1 MGDNG
6 DALLNRK
13 SNKFQRC
20 VSHTHDELQI
30 FRSYLRWMFV
40 DQSNVW
46 RACLSWCMFILFGI
60 VVPAISHFV
69 FACATCDGNHKRPYD
84 SVVELSLSSVATV
97 SFVCLSWF
105 VRKFGLRRFLF
116 FDKLYYESETV
127 RREYT
132 AQLNRSLKILSIFVL
147 PCFFAESVYKIW
159 WYTSGFSQ
167 VPFVANVYVSSTVAC
182 ILELC
187 SWLYRTTVFFLVC
200 VLFRLICYLQ
210 ILRLQ
215 DFATVFQVESDVASI
230 MSEHLRIRRHL
241 TIISH
246 RFRGFILWSLTL
258 ITGSQFALLLIT
270 TKSSAAVDYTHIFRV
285 GELVLCSI
293 TLVTGLL
300 LLLRSATKIT
310 HKAQAVACLATKWH
324 VCATLESFDGT
335 ELDSP
340 TAQIAN
346 DPAFYF
352 NTDEESDGDLVSDE
366 DNDLENTKMVPSCSS
381 HTISYQKRQALVTYF
396 ENNKAGITVYGFT
409 LDRTTLHMLFMI
421 EFSLILWLLGKT
433 INGIS

>member
-1 MGDNG
+1 
-6 DALLNRK
+6 
-13 SNKFQRC
+13 
-20 VSHTHDELQI
+20 
-30 FRSYLRWMFV
+30 
-40 DQSNVW
+40 
-46 RACLSWCMFILFGI
+46 MFIPFGI

-69 FACATCDGNHKRPYD
+69 FACAPCDGNHQRPYD
-84 SVVELSLSSVATV
+84 NVVQLSLSSVATV
-97 SFVCLSWF
+97 SFLCLSWF
-105 VRKFGLRRFLF
+105 VRKFGLKRFLF
-116 FDKLYYESETV
+116 FDKLYHESETV

-132 AQLNRSLKILSIFVL
+132 AQLNRSLRILSIFVP
-147 PCFFAESVYKIW
+147 PCFVAESVYKIW
-159 WYTSGFSQ
+159 WYTSGLSQ
-167 VPFVANVYVSSTVAC
+167 APFLANVYVSISVAC

-215 DFATVFQVESDVASI
+215 DFAIVFQVESDVGSI

-270 TKSSAAVDYTHIFRV
+270 TKSHAGHYTINYQHIFIV

-300 LLLRSATKIT
+300 ILLRSATKIT

-324 VCATLESFDGT
+324 VCATLETFDAT
-335 ELDSP
+335 EVDSP
-340 TAQIAN
+340 TAQVAN
-346 DPAFYF
+346 DPGIHII
-352 NTDEESDGDLVSDE
+352 THEESDGDEVSEEE
-366 DNDLENTKMVPSCSS
+366 DDLENTKMVPSYAYN
-381 HTISYQKRQALVTYF
+381 TISCHKRQALR
-396 ENNKAGITVYGFT
+396 KSA
-409 LDRTTLHMLFMI
+409 
-421 EFSLILWLLGKT
+421 
-433 INGIS
+433 